1 MKKLYNIENLNEENL
16 IKIMKMILKKD
27 KENQETNYSLNAL
40 NLMSTII
47 HYNIF
52 DEIKTDIKK
61 IVKALE
67 NYKDNTIIH
76 EHIENVLE
84 NNKLNCKTWLSDVI
98 SSIVHD
104 LKTKS
109 TCNVDFEIFRI
120 ENLIQTL
127 SQLGYECIFENKK
140 LKLIRNNR
148 QSCINYLS
156 TYYNEN
162 QYDYENMTY
171 KQLQKEAAQMREI
184 S

>member
-16 IKIMKMILKKD
+16 IKIISMILEKD

-61 IVKALE
+61 IVKTLE
-67 NYKDNTIIH
+67 KCKNDIIIH
-76 EHIENVLE
+76 ENIENVLT
-84 NNKLNCKTWLSDVI
+84 NNKLNCKTWLSDII

-104 LKTKS
+104 LKSKS
-109 TCNVDFEIFRI
+109 ICNVAFEIFNPD
-120 ENLIQTL
+120 NLIQTL
-127 SQLGYECIFENKK
+127 SNLGYECKFYDKK

-148 QSCINYLS
+148 QSCINYLN

-162 QYDYENMTY
+162 QYDFENMTY
-171 KQLQKEAAQMREI
+171 NQLKKEAAQMREI